1 MQVCK
6 NCGWLFAVTGHG
18 GTEYYDRPFDE
29 RGRTLKRDWGV
40 SGLGKEQERG
50 QGVQDLPAGVQEA
63 VCLDQGR

>member
-1 MQVCK
+1 M
-6 NCGWLFAVTGHG
+6 TGHG